1 MSVALPVEGAC
12 MCGQVRMKVS
22 APPIMTMAC
31 HCTGCQKLSASAF
44 SLTAMIPSQA
54 FEVTKGEPAIGALH
68 GASQYFYCPNC
79 LNGLFT
85 RPAGM
90 DAFVNVRPTMFD
102 VPAWSTPFVETCV
115 AEKLPWAW
123 TSAKHSYPAYPPESD
138 YGRLMQE
145 YAAQAHA

>member
-1 MSVALPVEGAC
+1 MSVSLPIEGGC

-44 SLTAMIPSQA
+44 SLTAMIPSQG
-54 FEVTKGEPAIGALH
+54 FEVLHGEPQIGALH
-68 GASQYFYCPNC
+68 GASKYFYCPNC
-79 LNGLFT
+79 LNWLFT

-90 DAFVNVRPTMFD
+90 DAFVNIRPTMFG
-102 VPAWSTPFVETCV
+102 VPTWSTPFMETFV

-123 TSAKHSYPAYPPESD
+123 TTARHSYPGFPPESD